1 MKLSDAFSLS
11 TRMFKARK
19 MRTALTILGMSVGIG
34 AVLFLV
40 SLGYGLQKALLDRI
54 TTADSLVT
62 LDVTEANAALVPINR
77 DMVGRIRSLEG
88 VTEVSPAS
96 RLTAQGMLGD
106 ISLDLAVVATNPNF
120 MKLSGFR
127 LDRGSMM
134 NDADP
139 YGILISSA
147 LAKVLEKDGETI
159 LEKSIELT
167 FFVPRVDKESTQE
180 KLDKIGSEQ
189 GYKVIGILP
198 SEENIIFVHATSL
211 PADAIDHYS
220 QLKVKCQSSATMQA
234 VRDKIMEEG
243 LLVSSLS
250 DTVDQANKIFSI
262 VQIVLMSFGVVA
274 LVVSAIGM
282 FNTMTITLME
292 RTEEI
297 GIMKS
302 IGASDG
308 SISTLFLWES
318 VIMGLLGGLGGV
330 ALGLIGGHG
339 LNIAINFL
347 AVRLGGTSVNLFYT
361 PNWFILLIVV
371 FAAFV
376 GFLTAIVP
384 ARRASQIDPLD
395 ALRYK

>member
-1 MKLSDAFSLS
+1 MKFSDAFTLS

-54 TTADSLVT
+54 TTSDSLVT
-62 LDVTEANAALVPINR
+62 LDVTEASSALVPINQEII
-77 DMVGRIRSLEG
+77 DTIRTFPE
-88 VTEVSPAS
+88 VVEVSPAS
-96 RLTAQGMLGD
+96 RLTAQGIID
-106 ISLDLAVVATNPNF
+106 NISLDLSVVATTPNF

-127 LDRGSMM
+127 LERGSTM
-134 NDADP
+134 NDAD
-139 YGILISSA
+139 IENIIISST
-147 LAKVLEKDGETI
+147 LASVLEKDNGDVLGKT
-159 LEKSIELT
+159 IELT
-167 FFVPRVDKESTQE
+167 FFVPSTEKATAQE
-180 KLDKIGSEQ
+180 KLEKIEVDTK
-189 GYKVIGILP
+189 YKIVGVLP
-198 SEENIIFVHATSL
+198 SEESLIYVHSNSL
-211 PADAIDHYS
+211 PEDSLTHYS
-220 QLKVKCQSSATMQA
+220 QLKVKCQSSDVMQG
-234 VRDKIMEEG
+234 VREKIMEIG

-250 DTVDQANKIFSI
+250 DTIDQANKIFSI
-262 VQIVLMSFGVVA
+262 VQIVLMSFGIVA

-302 IGASDG
+302 IGASDITI
-308 SISTLFLWES
+308 SILFLAES
-318 VIMGLLGGLGGV
+318 IIMGFLGGLGGV
-330 ALGLIGGHG
+330 VLGIAGGRG

-361 PNWFILLIVV
+361 PTWFVGLILI

-376 GFLTAIVP
+376 GFLTAVVP
-384 ARRASQIDPLD
+384 AKRASRIDPLE